1 MARGASSPEPVQFQ
15 PAASRPAPAAG
26 SRSDALPSSPGTH
39 PQHPVC
45 LGTSHLTWHLLL
57 HQMLQPPVARHSCI
71 PSREGSAGSDTPS
84 STSPALLAPGAP
96 RLLSLKSP
104 ARSRAQLQPTAPS
117 AEPSLRSASPGRV
130 RRARLSE
137 LYKPHEPSCGAL
149 EVKCETCSVSGHG
162 GETRAVKQQHHIEA

>member
-1 MARGASSPEPVQFQ
+1 MARGASSPEPVQLQ

-26 SRSDALPSSPGTH
+26 SRSDALPSSSGTH

-45 LGTSHLTWHLLL
+45 LGTPHLTWHLPL
-57 HQMLQPPVARHSCI
+57 HQMLQPPVVRDSCI

-96 RLLSLKSP
+96 RARRLLSLRSP

-117 AEPSLRSASPGRV
+117 AEPSQGAFAGRDAQSFTSHTS
-130 RRARLSE
+130 RAAGLW
-137 LYKPHEPSCGAL
+137 K
-149 EVKCETCSVSGHG
+149 
-162 GETRAVKQQHHIEA
+162 